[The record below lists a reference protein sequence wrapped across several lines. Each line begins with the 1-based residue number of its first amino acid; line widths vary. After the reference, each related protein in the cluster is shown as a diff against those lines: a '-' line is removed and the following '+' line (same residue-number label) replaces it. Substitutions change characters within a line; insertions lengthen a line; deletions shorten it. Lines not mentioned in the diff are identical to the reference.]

1 MSFTSFCIGN
11 KNEEFTLEPSRDN
24 SSPRRPTPQCASA
37 SDRHTDAR
45 MEDMKAREDVNDADD
60 VKKKKRA
67 RAIPVSPDEEHEDAG
82 AAAKRVSKVTE
93 DDDDG
98 GGDAEREAAPTV
110 PTVKRQRKG
119 GVKNPALIG
128 RKFTGGANASMFIRQ
143 WAWKREMKTDEERFE
158 LDYEHECVDANGER
172 HELRFKQSKFD
183 AHGFA
188 STVWDSSIVMA
199 KYLERHREALGR
211 SAKSACEI
219 GAGCGVATCVLALSC
234 GIDRVVATELN
245 EDNLELLRENCS
257 RLPDDVAR
265 RIECKKLKW
274 GDAED
279 VESLGAPKTPFFDL
293 VVATDVVYYEDAME
307 DLVATLEAISE
318 PKKTRILFS
327 YGRNRQALGKFLR
340 LVEGKFDVAEVP
352 RDECDPLYQCT
363 DVDVI
368 ELTRCSAL

>member
-1 MSFTSFCIGN
+1 MWKSIFDATNDACTHSLIDLTT
-11 KNEEFTLEPSRDN
+11 TLRAAGDRD
-24 SSPRRPTPQCASA
+24 T
-37 SDRHTDAR
+37 DRGR
-45 MEDMKAREDVNDADD
+45 DMKAREDGANDAAD

-67 RAIPVSPDEEHEDAG
+67 RATPVEDEDVFG

-93 DDDDG
+93 DD
-98 GGDAEREAAPTV
+98 GGDAEEEAATTTV

-158 LDYEHECVDANGER
+158 LDYEHECVDAKGGR
-172 HELRFKQSKFD
+172 HELRFKQRKFD

-199 KYLERHREALGR
+199 KYLERHREALGKR
-211 SAKSACEI
+211 AKSACEI

-234 GIDRVVATELN
+234 GIGRVVATELN

-257 RLPDDVAR
+257 RLPDDVAC

-274 GDAED
+274 GDADD
-279 VESLGAPKTPFFDL
+279 VESLGAPTTPFFDL

>member
-1 MSFTSFCIGN
+1 MKPTRVP
-11 KNEEFTLEPSRDN
+11 LEL
-24 SSPRRPTPQCASA
+24 
-37 SDRHTDAR
+37 
-45 MEDMKAREDVNDADD
+45 
-60 VKKKKRA
+60 VKTKKRA
-67 RAIPVSPDEEHEDAG
+67 RGKSEEPDEASAAG
-82 AAAKRVSKVTE
+82 ATPDAVTE
-93 DDDDG
+93 RDDD
-98 GGDAEREAAPTV
+98 AAPA
-110 PTVKRQRKG
+110 PAVKRQRKG

-172 HELRFKQSKFD
+172 RELRFRQSKFD

-199 KYLERHREALGR
+199 KYLERHREALGKT
-211 SAKSACEI
+211 AKSACEI

-257 RLPDDVAR
+257 RLPDDVAS

-274 GDAED
+274 GDEED
-279 VESLGAPKTPFFDL
+279 VDSLGAAPFFDL

-307 DLVATLEAISE
+307 DLVATLEKISE

-368 ELTRCSAL
+368 ELTRRSAL